1 MDLSQSFAELKRRN
15 IRRLA
20 VAGAIAS
27 LLLILA
33 ATMLLALFEAAAGEP
48 HGDQQQLVIAN
59 VNNARRALL
68 RRPLYLRSIGV
79 ASSSGHPLFIA
90 SRPTICY
97 RSLQRR
103 RVSAM
108 PRRWLTYKVHQASGS

>member
-33 ATMLLALFEAAAGEP
+33 ATMLLALFEAAAGDRTE
-48 HGDQQQLVIAN
+48 
-59 VNNARRALL
+59 RRSGA
-68 RRPLYLRSIGV
+68 IGN
-79 ASSSGHPLFIA
+79 
-90 SRPTICY
+90 R
-97 RSLQRR
+97 
-103 RVSAM
+103 
-108 PRRWLTYKVHQASGS
+108 

>member
-33 ATMLLALFEAAAGEP
+33 AKMLLALFEAAAGDRTE
-48 HGDQQQLVIAN
+48 
-59 VNNARRALL
+59 RRSAA
-68 RRPLYLRSIGV
+68 IGN
-79 ASSSGHPLFIA
+79 
-90 SRPTICY
+90 R
-97 RSLQRR
+97 
-103 RVSAM
+103 
-108 PRRWLTYKVHQASGS
+108 

>member
-33 ATMLLALFEAAAGEP
+33 ATMLLALLKQRPATEP
-48 HGDQQQLVIAN
+48 HGVQQQLVIAN
-59 VNNARRALL
+59 VNNARRLTSPSTLPSFYWGSIFERPPSVHREPSNYLL
-68 RRPLYLRSIGV
+68 SFATTP
-79 ASSSGHPLFIA
+79 
-90 SRPTICY
+90 SRFSNAP
-97 RSLQRR
+97 
-103 RVSAM
+103 
-108 PRRWLTYKVHQASGS
+108 

>member
-27 LLLILA
+27 LLLILT
-33 ATMLLALFEAAAGEP
+33 ATMLLALLKRRPATEP

-59 VNNARRALL
+59 VNNARRLTSPSTLPSFYWGSIFERPPSVHREPSNYLL
-68 RRPLYLRSIGV
+68 SFATTPSRFSN
-79 ASSSGHPLFIA
+79 AS
-90 SRPTICY
+90 
-97 RSLQRR
+97 
-103 RVSAM
+103 
-108 PRRWLTYKVHQASGS
+108 

>member
-48 HGDQQQLVIAN
+48 HGDQQQSVIAN
-59 VNNARRALL
+59 VNNARRLTSPSTLPSFHWGSIFERPPSVHREPSNYLL
-68 RRPLYLRSIGV
+68 SFATTPSRFSN
-79 ASSSGHPLFIA
+79 AS
-90 SRPTICY
+90 
-97 RSLQRR
+97 
-103 RVSAM
+103 
-108 PRRWLTYKVHQASGS
+108 